1 MDFVAICSI
10 ASIIIWGGLGIL
22 WLFINEGDVDKI
34 VFGITWAT
42 LMMNLVANAING
54 G

>member
-1 MDFVAICSI
+1 MDFVTICAI
-10 ASIIIWGGLGIL
+10 ASIILWGGLGIF

-42 LMMNLVANAING
+42 LMINLVVQAVARW
-54 G
+54 